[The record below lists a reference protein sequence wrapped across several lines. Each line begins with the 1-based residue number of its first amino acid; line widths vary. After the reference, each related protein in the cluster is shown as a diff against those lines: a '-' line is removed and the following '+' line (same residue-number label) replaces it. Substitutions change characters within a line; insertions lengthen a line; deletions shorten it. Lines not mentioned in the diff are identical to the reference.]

1 MAFEGRTYT
10 FSIDG
15 FYISFCEFNSKDERR
30 EKMNP
35 SQRLSI
41 FSAQSSFAI
50 LLLPLISGVFSY
62 SYLPD
67 RVATLTNWDKADNY
81 LPKLAFLIGLPV
93 AGLLFQ
99 LYKVMRCKKKDPTMN
114 VFGWNETA
122 LIIWYSRFSLTS
134 PIFLQFL

>member
-1 MAFEGRTYT
+1 
-10 FSIDG
+10 
-15 FYISFCEFNSKDERR
+15 
-30 EKMNP
+30 MNP
-35 SQRLSI
+35 SQR
-41 FSAQSSFAI
+41 FSTFSVQSSFAI

-67 RVATLTNWDKADNY
+67 RIAIHINELGQADNY

-114 VFGWNETA
+114 VFGWNK
-122 LIIWYSRFSLTS
+122 TS
-134 PIFLQFL
+134 SSILLFPIFFNIAYFSAVFYNLSV

>member
-1 MAFEGRTYT
+1 
-10 FSIDG
+10 
-15 FYISFCEFNSKDERR
+15 
-30 EKMNP
+30 MNP
-35 SQRLSI
+35 SQRFSI

-67 RVATLTNWDKADNY
+67 RVAIHINELGQADNY

-99 LYKVMRCKKKDPTMN
+99 LYRVIRCKKKDPTIL
-114 VFGWNETA
+114 VSC
-122 LIIWYSRFSLTS
+122 YSRFSLTS
-134 PIFLQFL
+134 PIFLQFFII

>member
-1 MAFEGRTYT
+1 
-10 FSIDG
+10 
-15 FYISFCEFNSKDERR
+15 
-30 EKMNP
+30 MNP
-35 SQRLSI
+35 SQRFSI

-67 RVATLTNWDKADNY
+67 RVAIHINELGQADNY

-114 VFGWNETA
+114 VFR
-122 LIIWYSRFSLTS
+122 WYKNSCSILLF
-134 PIFLQFL
+134 PIFFNIAYFSAVFYNLSV